1 MAYYINNKN
10 NLPFYTDG
18 KHSFACTVS
27 ASEIVVDWNSEEKL
41 EKANVKSYMNE
52 AEIKHY
58 CGVRL
63 VDAWDSRKQAIKKV
77 SNKVVA
83 SIQKAKK
90 G

>member
-18 KHSFACTVS
+18 KNSFACAVS
-27 ASEIVVDWNSEEKL
+27 ASEIVVDWKSQEEL
-41 EKANVKSYMNE
+41 VRDNVKSYMNE

-77 SNKVVA
+77 SNKVVS
-83 SIQKAKK
+83 SIQKSKK
-90 G
+90 D